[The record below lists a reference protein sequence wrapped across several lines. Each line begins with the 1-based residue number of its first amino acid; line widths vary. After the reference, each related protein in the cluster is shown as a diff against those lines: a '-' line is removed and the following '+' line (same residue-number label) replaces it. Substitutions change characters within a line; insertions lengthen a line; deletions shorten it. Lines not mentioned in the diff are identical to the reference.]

1 MTKLPATYKDPTVS
15 VSDTLVSKPLLLQGL
30 SKLTPEA
37 SASQVKQFHWQSS
50 YQEVQGQKADCQMQ
64 YTYLPCQERAKE
76 VRMKASNDPITL
88 PSCPSPCLQVE
99 ILSPWYL
106 ASPQALESG
115 PGS

>member
-1 MTKLPATYKDPTVS
+1 
-15 VSDTLVSKPLLLQGL
+15 
-30 SKLTPEA
+30 
-37 SASQVKQFHWQSS
+37 
-50 YQEVQGQKADCQMQ
+50 MQ

-99 ILSPWYL
+99 VLSPWYL

-115 PGS
+115 PGA